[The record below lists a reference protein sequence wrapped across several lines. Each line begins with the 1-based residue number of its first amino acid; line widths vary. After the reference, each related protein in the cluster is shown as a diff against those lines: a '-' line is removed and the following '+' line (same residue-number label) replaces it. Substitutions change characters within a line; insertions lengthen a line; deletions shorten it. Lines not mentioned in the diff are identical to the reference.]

1 MDQANSQDAAQQRCF
16 SCGGN
21 VNAADK
27 FCRHCG
33 THLQGTASPNG
44 NVHQRLGAIERRLLH
59 ILIGIGVLAV
69 IIGWIALQLY
79 HFGKGGILG

>member
-33 THLQGTASPNG
+33 TRLQGAASPNG
-44 NVHQRLGAIERRLLH
+44 NVHQRLGAIERRPLH